1 MLVAEV
7 AAAAGAESADDA
19 EAAPELAPPS
29 KMLVGGAVEAALLVL
44 APNIKIPPELGS
56 ATSVMEPLAPPK
68 MLPELLGAESKMLA
82 AGFGSPS
89 EAGFAALKRP
99 ERSVPVE
106 LELGALSKRLVP
118 AKTPPDEAPPVAP
131 KIPPV
136 EEAPSHLDVSL
147 ASSSSKAL
155 SLKHAPSSS
164 ALSSSSPRV
173 AHITLGSNS

>member
-19 EAAPELAPPS
+19 EAAPEELAPPS

-99 ERSVPVE
+99 SVSV
-106 LELGALSKRLVP
+106 
-118 AKTPPDEAPPVAP
+118 
-131 KIPPV
+131 
-136 EEAPSHLDVSL
+136 
-147 ASSSSKAL
+147 
-155 SLKHAPSSS
+155 
-164 ALSSSSPRV
+164 
-173 AHITLGSNS
+173 